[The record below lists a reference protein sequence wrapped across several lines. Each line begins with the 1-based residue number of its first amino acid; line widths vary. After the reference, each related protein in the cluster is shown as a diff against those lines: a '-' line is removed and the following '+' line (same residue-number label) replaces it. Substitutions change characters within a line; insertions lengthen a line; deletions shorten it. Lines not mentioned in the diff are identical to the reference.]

1 MNESRIEKSII
12 NAKVNFTFYFIML
25 IMSFFSRRIFLN
37 TLGDEFIKK
46 YSRDVEFS
54 RIGNR
59 NINELPFV

>member
-37 TLGDEFIKK
+37 TLGDEFMGLTGTLSNILGML
-46 YSRDVEFS
+46 SLAELG
-54 RIGNR
+54 IGT
-59 NINELPFV
+59 